1 MVETNLPVLILRD
14 IILFPYNDI
23 RVEITKSRD
32 KLMLDNALKYN
43 DNHILFINLLDPLE
57 ESPSIRDLPNVGVI
71 GKIKSKI
78 ELSNGTVRI
87 VVGGIT
93 RVEVLNYFENDFGY
107 LESFVVPIRD
117 DDYDEATAVALKR
130 ILFKDLNKY
139 IDTSSMMS
147 NSVLG
152 RISGVDNIDKLVDI
166 IITELPIEYETKL
179 KYLREVNPLL
189 SMLLVIEYL
198 NK

>member
-71 GKIKSKI
+71 GKIK
-78 ELSNGTVRI
+78 
-87 VVGGIT
+87 
-93 RVEVLNYFENDFGY
+93 
-107 LESFVVPIRD
+107 
-117 DDYDEATAVALKR
+117 
-130 ILFKDLNKY
+130 
-139 IDTSSMMS
+139 
-147 NSVLG
+147 
-152 RISGVDNIDKLVDI
+152 
-166 IITELPIEYETKL
+166 
-179 KYLREVNPLL
+179 
-189 SMLLVIEYL
+189 
-198 NK
+198 